1 VIGRSK
7 KQREEDTEMTS
18 YTVGQL
24 RQLKDGELPANAVH
38 DMQSKYKDADRFF
51 KMLEVW
57 QQSVKWKDRIILP
70 LAEHLFVVL
79 KPDGRRVIKSTWGH
93 EYCEAHENWKLHAKV
108 FVRDTEGLMD
118 QIYPRKMASDPNW
131 MEIREYYDP
140 ISGTLLE
147 VEAVPPGYPAV
158 HDFKPDIDT
167 FYRDWLQQP
176 LN

>member
-1 VIGRSK
+1 
-7 KQREEDTEMTS
+7 MTN

-24 RQLKDGELPANAVH
+24 AQLKNGELPHSVVH

-57 QQSVKWKDRIILP
+57 QKAVTWTDRIILP

-93 EYCEAHENWKLHAKV
+93 EFCEAHENWKLHAKV
-108 FVRDTEGLMD
+108 FVRDTEELMD
-118 QIYPRKMASDPNW
+118 EIYPRKMGSDPTW

-167 FYRDWLQQP
+167 FYRDWLGKP
-176 LN
+176 L

>member
-1 VIGRSK
+1 MS
-7 KQREEDTEMTS
+7 S

-24 RQLKDGELPANAVH
+24 TQLKDGALPPSVVH
-38 DMQSKYKDADRFF
+38 DMQSKYKDTDRFF

-57 QQSVKWKDRIILP
+57 QKSVPWSDRIILP

-79 KPDGRRVIKSTWGH
+79 KADGRRVIKSTWGH

-108 FVRDTEGLMD
+108 FVRDTPELMD
-118 QIYPRKMASDPNW
+118 EIYPRKMASDPAW

-167 FYRDWLQQP
+167 FYRDWLKQP
-176 LN
+176 LS